1 MHQAPPASDP
11 AKPQRLLRRAEFLRV
26 AKGQRRHAA
35 AFSLQMNP
43 RPPTGGDTIL
53 AARYGFTVTKKIG
66 NAVQRNRIRRRL
78 RAALAGLPAECSRA
92 GHDYVIVAKRE
103 ALSLAFD
110 RLQAD
115 LRRMI
120 ETMGRA
126 PLRASTSKPTTDQ
139 APHP

>member
-1 MHQAPPASDP
+1 MHQAPLAPDP
-11 AKPQRLLRRAEFLRV
+11 AKPLRLLRREDFLRV
-26 AKGQRRHAA
+26 AKGQRRHAT
-35 AFSLQMNP
+35 AFSLQMNA
-43 RPPTGGDTIL
+43 RPPAAGDI
-53 AARYGFTVTKKIG
+53 APVARYGFTVTKKIG

-78 RAALAGLPAECSRA
+78 RAALAGLPTRCSQP
-92 GHDYVIVAKRE
+92 GHDYVIVGKRE

-115 LRRMI
+115 LRRVI

-126 PLRASTSKPTTDQ
+126 PPRAFPSKPTTDQ